1 MEEKLKKEMR
11 KELYRIRI
19 EIKALLKPKKQKE
32 VKT

>member
-1 MEEKLKKEMR
+1 MR

-32 VKT
+32 VKTWS